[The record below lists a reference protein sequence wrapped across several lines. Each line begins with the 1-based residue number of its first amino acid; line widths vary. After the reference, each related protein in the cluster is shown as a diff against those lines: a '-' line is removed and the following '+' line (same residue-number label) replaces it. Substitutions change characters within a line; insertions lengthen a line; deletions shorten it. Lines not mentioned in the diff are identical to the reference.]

1 LQRSDDSRSTET
13 VSLEPQRHRATE
25 DSQRRKGATDERR

>member
-1 LQRSDDSRSTET
+1 MLARTEP

-25 DSQRRKGATDERR
+25 DSQRREKGTQMNADKKG